1 MNSLH
6 ELSDA
11 LDEIEEKKTNPLVF
25 TRYLYSKEEVYHSL
39 LIALL
44 EKQLDEAL
52 YWTYEIYF
60 SGFEEEL
67 WLYIKSVYEQFY
79 QLSNVPALGTCLEDL
94 YQKWLDEP
102 SENRMFG
109 SMIKNLI
116 TRPYNVVLFMETYMA
131 VKCEPYVPCVKP
143 GQQYPPGTQENYN
156 CLSSRNPITGK
167 GKEFECPEGAGGGKG
182 YRGHEVASTLRRE
195 APLREPG
202 VPPKPGKFLRLNMAA
217 EEVAKYETIVPEYQ
231 KARFLLPKV
240 YRYPIRKNVGKLFQ
254 RSFCDIKQPYRYN
267 WTYYCWDCPFWRRI
281 MEGTYGG
288 KVNHENWRVD
298 FDDDCAEEFY
308 DHFGYEPDEQK
319 FEIQAMSIGLGNTV
333 QMTIKDFA
341 ERYGAVEG
349 TGGSP

>member
-67 WLYIKSVYEQFY
+67 WLYIKSIYEQFY

-94 YQKWLDEP
+94 YQKWLDKP

-131 VKCEPYVPCVKP
+131 VKCEPYVPC
-143 GQQYPPGTQENYN
+143 
-156 CLSSRNPITGK
+156 I
-167 GKEFECPEGAGGGKG
+167 
-182 YRGHEVASTLRRE
+182 
-195 APLREPG
+195 
-202 VPPKPGKFLRLNMAA
+202 KPGKFLRLNMTA

-231 KARFLLPKV
+231 KARFVLPKA

-254 RSFCDIKQPYRYN
+254 RSCSDIKQPYRYN

-281 MEGTYGG
+281 MEGTYNG

-319 FEIQAMSIGLGNTV
+319 FEIQAMSIGLGNEV
-333 QMTIKDFA
+333 HMTIKDFA
-341 ERYGAVEG
+341 ERYGAVLSKK
-349 TGGSP
+349 TIRLIHT